1 MLAAFQYFVIYK
13 PYGYLSQF
21 TREHET
27 HKVLGDLY
35 NFPKD
40 VYPVGRLDKDSE
52 GLLLLTNDNKL
63 NHRLLNPDFRHK
75 RTYWVQVEGQI
86 TEEAILQLSQGVDI
100 KINKKT
106 YHTLPAAARI
116 LASPSLPDRDPPI
129 RFRKNVPDSWL
140 ELTLSEGKNRQ
151 VRRMCAKVGFPVLRL
166 VRVRIENILLHN
178 MDIGAIKAYDAKKI
192 YESLGIA
199 K

>member
-1 MLAAFQYFVIYK
+1 MAAFQYFVIYK

-86 TEEAILQLSQGVDI
+86 TEEAILQLSQGIDI

-106 YHTLPAAARI
+106 YRTLPAAARI
-116 LASPSLPDRDPPI
+116 LAPPSLPDRDPPI

-140 ELTLSEGKNRQ
+140 DLTLSEGKNRQ
-151 VRRMCAKVGFPVLRL
+151 VRRMCAKAGFPVLRL
-166 VRVRIENILLHN
+166 VRVRIEKVLLDG
-178 MDIGAIKAYDAKKI
+178 MDVGEIKIYDAKKI
-192 YESLGIA
+192 YENLGID

>member
-1 MLAAFQYFVIYK
+1 MLAASQYFVIYK

-63 NHRLLNPDFRHK
+63 NHCLLNPAFRHK
-75 RTYWVQVEGQI
+75 RTYWVQVEGKI
-86 TEEAILQLSQGVDI
+86 TEDAIQQLSQGIDI
-100 KINKKT
+100 KINKKA
-106 YHTLPAAARI
+106 YHTLPAVAKI
-116 LASPSLPDRDPPI
+116 LESPSLPDRAPPI
-129 RFRKNVPDSWL
+129 RFRKSVADSWL
-140 ELTLSEGKNRQ
+140 ELTLLEGKNRQ

-166 VRVRIENILLHN
+166 VRVSIGKVLIDG
-178 MDIGAIKAYDAKKI
+178 MDIGEVKRYDPKEI
-192 YESLGIA
+192 YRDLGII
-199 K
+199 